1 MATQDQGILDQDLLD
16 QDLVDAENGL
26 VSRRIYIEPEIYQ
39 MELERIFAR
48 CWLYL
53 GHESQIPNP
62 GDFMTNY
69 MGEDPV
75 LVVRN
80 NAGKVAAFLN
90 ICPHRGNRLCRADVG
105 NARSF
110 TCSYHGWAFNNDGTL
125 AGVPNLQDAYFG
137 ELDQDRWG
145 LVPVAQLDSY
155 KGLIF
160 GTFDP
165 AAPSLPE
172 YLGEIAWYLDV
183 FVDRCEG
190 GIEII
195 GEPHKW
201 RVPCNWKF
209 PAENFAGDMHHAAW
223 SHLSA
228 ITTGYGSTADRSKWT
243 GSIVSPGNGHGIV
256 AVGPHDKNVP
266 PVPVI
271 EAFEEQVLPEM
282 HRRLG
287 PRLSQIN
294 PIFGTAF
301 PNFSFNRA
309 PAHTLRVWH
318 PKGPE
323 QTEIWVWA
331 FVDKAAPPEV
341 KEAMRLASLRSFSAS
356 GTFEQDDM
364 DNWQGC
370 TETCRGVV
378 SRRHQLN
385 MQMGLGHD
393 GYDEKLGAW
402 ASDFRLS
409 ESNHRRFY
417 QQWVRLMSQR

>member
-1 MATQDQGILDQDLLD
+1 MAKLDHS
-16 QDLVDAENGL
+16 LVDAENGL
-26 VSRRIYIEPEIYQ
+26 ISRRIYIEPDIYQ

-48 CWLYL
+48 CWLFL

-62 GDFMTNY
+62 GDFLTTY

-80 NAGKVAAFLN
+80 SAGKLSAFLN

-105 NARSF
+105 NAKSF

-125 AGVPNLQDAYFG
+125 AGIPNLQDAYFG
-137 ELDQDRWG
+137 QLDQELWG
-145 LVPVAQLDSY
+145 LVSVAQLDSY

-160 GTFDP
+160 GTFDT
-165 AAPSLPE
+165 AAPSLLY
-172 YLGEIAWYLDV
+172 YLGEMAWYLDV

-195 GEPHKW
+195 GRPHKW
-201 RVPCNWKF
+201 LVPCNWKF

-228 ITTGYGSTADRSKWT
+228 IITGYGSTANRSNWT
-243 GSIVSPGNGHGIV
+243 GSIISPGNGHGIV
-256 AVGPHDKNVP
+256 AVGPNDKNVP
-266 PVPVI
+266 PIPVI
-271 EAFEEQVLPEM
+271 EEFEERVLPEM
-282 HRRLG
+282 HKRLG
-287 PRLSQIN
+287 PRLSRIN
-294 PIFGTAF
+294 PIFGTVF

-309 PAHTLRVWH
+309 PAHTLRVWF
-318 PKGPE
+318 PKGPQ
-323 QTEIWVWA
+323 QTEISVWA
-331 FVDKAAPPEV
+331 YVDKVAPDEV

-370 TETCRGVV
+370 TETSRGVV

-385 MQMGLGHD
+385 MQMGLGHE

-417 QQWVRLMSQR
+417 QQWARLMG